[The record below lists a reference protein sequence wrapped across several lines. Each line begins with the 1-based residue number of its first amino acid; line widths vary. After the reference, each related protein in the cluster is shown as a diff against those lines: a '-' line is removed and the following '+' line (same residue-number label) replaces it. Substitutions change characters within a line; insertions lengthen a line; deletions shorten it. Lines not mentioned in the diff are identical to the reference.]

1 MNRADT
7 VKAALIWD
15 QVAAAAKDKA
25 AGFRAELDADA
36 KAEYAEQGTA
46 PTWRLPDIGSVTLP
60 VSIETPY
67 VADMAALLKW
77 AAERY
82 PAEVEQVTQL
92 RNEFV
97 VGLISR
103 VVVSAGLV
111 IDQTTG
117 EVVPGFGVREGGQA
131 RSLSIRPTPQAKVLI
146 REAADGVVARFEAAF
161 NGGES
166 A

>member
-25 AGFRAELDADA
+25 ANYRAELDADA

-46 PTWRLPDIGSVTLP
+46 PTWRLPDIGSITLP
-60 VSIETPY
+60 ISIETPY

-92 RNEFV
+92 RVEFV
-97 VGLISR
+97 
-103 VVVSAGLV
+103 AGLV
-111 IDQTTG
+111 ARVIVSGGLVVDQATG
-117 EVVPGFGVREGGQA
+117 EVVPGFAVREGGQA
-131 RSLSIRPTPQAKVLI
+131 KALSIRPTPAAKALI
-146 REAADGVVARFEAAF
+146 REAANGVVARFEAAF
-161 NGGES
+161 TGEV
-166 A
+166 AE